1 MALVARYAVVPNSD
15 TATTVPGPSGISDH
29 HYQGIQAPGLVTS
42 RSWVLFYKVNPD
54 GTPTLSI
61 RINSTPVVNVTFA
74 EGPQRALQEIIPGT
88 ALHAADNELTVAVTG
103 NGSVSISDIVI
114 LYSANT

>member
-42 RSWVLFYKVNPD
+42 RSGVLFY
-54 GTPTLSI
+54 
-61 RINSTPVVNVTFA
+61 
-74 EGPQRALQEIIPGT
+74 
-88 ALHAADNELTVAVTG
+88 
-103 NGSVSISDIVI
+103 
-114 LYSANT
+114 